1 VHVRVVS
8 DACAGLS
15 EADHRRA
22 LDTMALYQPFLEVVT
37 VSDVLGSGVLG
48 EPVTGR

>member
-1 VHVRVVS
+1 MVVA

-22 LDTMALYQPFLEVVT
+22 LDAMALYAPLIT
-37 VSDVLGSGVLG
+37 LTDVGAVLRTAG
-48 EPVTGR
+48 P

>member
-1 VHVRVVS
+1 VHARVIS

-37 VSDVLGSGVLG
+37 VSDVLGES
-48 EPVTGR
+48 VTGR